1 MAIRP
6 ALTVELDV
14 VGSYQYCE
22 KSNEEWQVS
31 YKLTAEYLYR
41 FHFDLPFYILNGK
54 CQK

>member
-22 KSNEEWQVS
+22 KSNEEWQVR
-31 YKLTAEYLYR
+31 YELTAKIFYR
-41 FHFDLPFYILNGK
+41 FHFDLPVYILNGK
-54 CQK
+54 CQT